1 MRNPAKRI
9 ILILLLIVVLPALFY
24 SGYEINSLGRS
35 EELIGQM
42 YRQQLDAILSSV
54 NQYSWDVAG
63 NWASTFT
70 VLYREHKASPTVL
83 SRNLDDLLAKYSA
96 CKAVFF
102 QDRVLSKIESTA
114 QARLISKARAALDQ
128 NRERIDQLKQYR
140 LLDYR
145 KLEPIPLSDSA
156 SSQLLLAFTIGL
168 ANEEQVIA
176 GMVLDESTFV
186 SDQLAPKLREAA
198 GEEFILAVYYG
209 DSPNPLFATE
219 PVQDA
224 TLSQRKALWLF
235 PQYAVGIALKGT
247 TVDEILHRR
256 FVRNLV
262 LIALLDIVL
271 LAGVVLVY
279 RSIRKEL
286 ELSRLKSDFVS
297 NVSHE
302 LRTPLSLIR
311 MFAETLEMG
320 RVKEKNKKQEYYST
334 IVNET
339 ERLTRL
345 VNNILNFSR
354 MEAGRKRY
362 DFHPVNVNAVVTDVL
377 GTYQHHLKNEGFA
390 VRVELGNDLPS
401 INGDREAIS
410 EALINLL
417 DNAMKFSQKEKSLRL
432 TTYLQNET
440 LSLAVEDHGIGI
452 APEHQQKIFET
463 FYRVASGLVYTTKGS
478 GLGLTLV
485 KQIIE
490 AHGGKVLLEST
501 PGKGSTFRL
510 VFPLHSELGDPT

>member
-35 EELIGQM
+35 EEIIGQM
-42 YRQQLDAILSSV
+42 YRRQLDAILSSV

-70 VLYREHKASPTVL
+70 VLYREHKLSPTVL
-83 SRNLDDLLAKYSA
+83 SRNLNSLLEKYSA

-102 QDRVLSKIESTA
+102 QDSSLSSIESTA
-114 QARLISKARAALDQ
+114 QSRLISEARAALDQ
-128 NRERIDQLKQYR
+128 NREKIDQLKQYR

-145 KLEPIPLSDSA
+145 KLEPIPLAASD

-168 ANEEQVIA
+168 PNEGQVVA

-186 SDQLAPKLREAA
+186 SEQLTPKLREAA
-198 GEEFILAVYYG
+198 GEDFILAVYDG
-209 DSPNPLFATE
+209 DNPNPLFATE

-256 FVRNLV
+256 FVRSLV
-262 LIALLDIVL
+262 LISLLDVVL

-320 RVKEKNKKQEYYST
+320 RLKDEQKKQEYYST

-362 DFHPVNVNAVVTDVL
+362 EFHPVNVNAVVTDVL
-377 GTYQHHLKNEGFA
+377 GTYQHHLQNEGFA
-390 VRVELGNDLPS
+390 VTTELGKDLPS
-401 INGDREAIS
+401 VEGDREAIS

-417 DNAMKFSQKEKSLRL
+417 DNAVKFSEKEKRLRL
-432 TTYLQNET
+432 ATYRENET
-440 LSLAVEDHGIGI
+440 VSLEVEDHGIGI

-463 FYRVASGLVYTTKGS
+463 FYRVSGGLVYTTKGS
-478 GLGLTLV
+478 GLGLALV
-485 KQIIE
+485 KQIME
-490 AHGGKVLLEST
+490 VHGGKVLLEST

-510 VFPLHSELGDPT
+510 VFPLHRELGDRT